1 MSQSLELALKQA
13 KAAAER
19 TGEPAVIY
27 YEEDDAIRELCVLL
41 KRQARGLDGI
51 VIVETVSP

>member
-1 MSQSLELALKQA
+1 MSQSLEIALKQA

-19 TGEPAVIY
+19 TGQPAVIY
-27 YEEDDAIRELCVLL
+27 YEDDDASRELCVLL

>member
-1 MSQSLELALKQA
+1 MSQSIELALKQA

-27 YEEDDAIRELCVLL
+27 YEDDDESRELCVLL
-41 KRQARGLDGI
+41 VRQARGLEGI
-51 VIVETVSP
+51 VILETVYP

>member
-1 MSQSLELALKQA
+1 MSQSLEIALKQA

-27 YEEDDAIRELCVLL
+27 YEDDDTTRELCVLL